1 MAEIPILYSFRRC
14 PYAMRARMTIAAA
27 GVTVSLREVLLKD
40 KPSELLA
47 ASSKATVPVLVLPD
61 GEVIDESLDVMRW
74 ALNANDPQGWLQ
86 GAEIASEWI
95 QACDGE
101 FKHWLDRY
109 KYADRYPEHPAT
121 NYRENAET
129 FLAKVE
135 SALSIHRGSP
145 AIESAIDVA
154 VFPFVRQFAGVDHD
168 WWADAPYPCTRR
180 WLESWLHGELFSTVM
195 AKYPRWEAGQ
205 PGQPFPSDAPEFLN
219 PSQGSNRL
227 IGWHL

>member
-14 PYAMRARMTIAAA
+14 PYAIRARMAIATA

-47 ASSKATVPVLVLPD
+47 ASPKGTVPVLVLPD
-61 GEVIDESLDVMRW
+61 GRVIDESLEVMLW

-109 KYADRYPEHPAT
+109 KYADRYPEDPAT
-121 NYRENAET
+121 TYRENAET

-135 SALSIHRGSP
+135 GALSTSSGITGDTPSVV
-145 AIESAIDVA
+145 DVA
-154 VFPFVRQFAGVDHD
+154 LLSFIRQFAGVDPD
-168 WWADAPYPCTRR
+168 WWQEAPYPCTRR
-180 WLESWLHGELFSTVM
+180 WLEGWLNSAFFSAIM
-195 AKYPRWEAGQ
+195 AKYPRWETGQ
-205 PGQPFPSDAPEFLN
+205 PGQRFPSDAPAT
-219 PSQGSNRL
+219 
-227 IGWHL
+227 

>member
-14 PYAMRARMTIAAA
+14 PYAMRARMAIAAA

-47 ASSKATVPVLVLPD
+47 ASPKGTVPVLVLPD
-61 GEVIDESLDVMRW
+61 GGVIDESLEVVLW

-109 KYADRYPEHPAT
+109 KYADRYPEHLAT
-121 NYRENAET
+121 TYRENAET

-135 SALSIHRGSP
+135 GALSNSSGITGDTS
-145 AIESAIDVA
+145 SVVDVA
-154 VFPFVRQFAGVDHD
+154 LFPFVRQFAGVDPE
-168 WWADAPYPCTRR
+168 WWQEAPFPCTRR
-180 WLESWLHGELFSTVM
+180 WLEGWLGSALFSKIM
-195 AKYPRWEAGQ
+195 AKYPRWKSGQ
-205 PGQPFPSDAPEFLN
+205 PGQQFPSDAPAT
-219 PSQGSNRL
+219 
-227 IGWHL
+227 

>member
-14 PYAMRARMTIAAA
+14 PYAMRARMAIAAA

-47 ASSKATVPVLVLPD
+47 ASPKGTVPVLVLPD
-61 GEVIDESLDVMRW
+61 GRVIDESLEVMLW
-74 ALNANDPQGWLQ
+74 ALNANDPEGWLQ

-121 NYRENAET
+121 TYRENAET

-135 SALSIHRGSP
+135 GALVNSP
-145 AIESAIDVA
+145 GITGDTPSVVDVA
-154 VFPFVRQFAGVDHD
+154 LFPFVRQFAGVDPD
-168 WWADAPYPCTRR
+168 WWQEAPYPCTRP
-180 WLESWLHGELFSTVM
+180 WLEGWLDSALFSKIM
-195 AKYPRWEAGQ
+195 AKYPRWETGQ
-205 PGQPFPSDAPEFLN
+205 SGQQFPSDTPAT
-219 PSQGSNRL
+219 
-227 IGWHL
+227 